1 MQMGDYSGAPAGRK
15 RESKAL
21 PKTYLGGKSSAWQ
34 KGKGP
39 GKKESEPDWPEGLGS
54 LSFVV
59 FITVQDLTSQRAES
73 FLLVCLSCTYCN
85 TDQFKN
91 WVHCR

>member
-34 KGKGP
+34 KGKGQ
-39 GKKESEPDWPEGLGS
+39 ERRR
-54 LSFVV
+54 VN
-59 FITVQDLTSQRAES
+59 LTGQRA
-73 FLLVCLSCTYCN
+73 
-85 TDQFKN
+85 
-91 WVHCR
+91 WVHFPLLF

>member
-1 MQMGDYSGAPAGRK
+1 MQMGDYSWAPAGRK
-15 RESKAL
+15 RESNAL
-21 PKTYLGGKSSAWQ
+21 PKMYLGGKSSAWQ
-34 KGKGP
+34 KQKWP

-59 FITVQDLTSQRAES
+59 FIIVQDLTSQRADS
-73 FLLVCLSCTYCN
+73 FLLVCLSCTYYN

-91 WVHCR
+91 WGHCK